1 MRRHP
6 LSKWVVVCASAVVL
20 CWGFAPG
27 CRVNPET
34 GQTEVHWPTVGVELG
49 LVAGDLHDAASIA
62 DPDIAETLD
71 DLASLVGQVGFA
83 LRDGPPD
90 LDTLA
95 LIDNLLLHAD
105 NIWEA
110 VSGFETPSDV
120 RVAVLVLRSTL
131 RRVRQY
137 AMPLPP

>member
-6 LSKWVVVCASAVVL
+6 FAKWVVGLASVLVL
-20 CWGFAPG
+20 CWGFSPG
-27 CRVNPET
+27 CRVNPKT
-34 GQTEVHWPTVGVELG
+34 GETEVHWPAVGMEMG
-49 LVAGDLHDAASIA
+49 LVAGDLRDAAEIA
-62 DPDIAETLD
+62 DPDTAELLT
-71 DLASLVGQVGFA
+71 DLASLAEQVGVA
-83 LRDGPPD
+83 LQDGPPD
-90 LDTLA
+90 LDGLA

-110 VSGFETPSDV
+110 VSGSETPSDV

-131 RRVRQY
+131 RRIRQY